1 MIRDKKRSVKM
12 GKKDNMNFS
21 QTQTW
26 IIPKWSIKQNTKLSG
41 LLFTAFL
48 FSYTSLTLG
57 LHCHRKHDHS
67 TDVLL
72 MGRSNEDL
80 LLARYYCLETI
91 CLGLIHSNMPQNEY
105 I

>member
-1 MIRDKKRSVKM
+1 M
-12 GKKDNMNFS
+12 GQKDYVNFR
-21 QTQTW
+21 QIQTW
-26 IIPKWSIKQNTKLSG
+26 IIPNWSIKKNTKLSG
-41 LLFTAFL
+41 LLFIAFL

-80 LLARYYCLETI
+80 LLARYSCLETI
-91 CLGLIHSNMPQNEY
+91 CLGLIQSNKIN
-105 I
+105 